1 MAGSTLQ
8 PRIVA
13 IETTGRQGSV
23 AVALGDEM
31 LEMIKFSADLRHA
44 AELLPTVRRLCE
56 HVGWRAVD
64 IEEVYV
70 SAGPGSF
77 TGCRIGV
84 TVARTLALAVGVR
97 LVSVPT
103 VDAIAR
109 NALALDEI
117 PEHLAVVLDA
127 QRRQIYAAICRRQGD
142 GYRRDGHIRTG
153 SPSSVLSDVPR
164 PCAALGEGIAYH
176 RKAIE
181 DLSLDVLPETIW
193 AAQAD
198 QVLQI
203 GRGLA
208 KLGRFTDPTQL
219 EPIYI
224 RLPEAEERWRQRHG
238 RAKA

>member
-1 MAGSTLQ
+1 MAGSMRQ

-13 IETTGRQGSV
+13 IETTGRPGSV
-23 AVALGDEM
+23 AVAIGDEM
-31 LEMIKFSADLRHA
+31 LEMLSFSADLRHA
-44 AELLPTVRRLCE
+44 AELLPAVRRLCE
-56 HVGWRAVD
+56 QVGWRAED

-103 VDAIAR
+103 VDVIAR
-109 NALALDEI
+109 NALALEAV
-117 PEHLAVVLDA
+117 PENLAVVLDA
-127 QRRQIYAAICRRQGD
+127 QRRQIYAAVFHREGD
-142 GYRRDGHIRTG
+142 GYRRDGDIRTG
-153 SPSSVLSDVPR
+153 PPTSVLSEVPK

-181 DLSLDVLPETIW
+181 DLSLAVLPETIW
-193 AAQAD
+193 AARASH
-198 QVLQI
+198 VLEI

-208 KLGRFTDPTQL
+208 KEGCFTEATRL
-219 EPIYI
+219 EPIYV
-224 RLPEAEERWRQRHG
+224 RLPEAEERWRQRRD
-238 RAKA
+238 RAHT